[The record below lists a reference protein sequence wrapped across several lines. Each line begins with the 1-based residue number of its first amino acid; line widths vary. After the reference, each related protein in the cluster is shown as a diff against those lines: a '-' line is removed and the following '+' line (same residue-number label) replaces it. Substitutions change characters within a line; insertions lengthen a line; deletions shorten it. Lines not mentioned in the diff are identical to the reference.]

1 MALLFVADSQIIGRK
16 IRPEDLQGCDYDT
29 VRLGYW
35 IESDSPQAV
44 WLTLKGLTLRRL
56 HYNPDNIPPKIK
68 TK

>member
-1 MALLFVADSQIIGRK
+1 MSRLFLDESQIIGRK
-16 IRPEDLQGCDYDT
+16 IRPEDLRGCEYDT

-56 HYNPDNIPPKIK
+56 YFDLKNQNPFSQV
-68 TK
+68 

>member
-1 MALLFVADSQIIGRK
+1 MSRLFLDESQIIGRK
-16 IRPEDLQGCDYDT
+16 IRPEDLRGCEYDT

-56 HYNPDNIPPKIK
+56 YFDLKNQNPF
-68 TK
+68 